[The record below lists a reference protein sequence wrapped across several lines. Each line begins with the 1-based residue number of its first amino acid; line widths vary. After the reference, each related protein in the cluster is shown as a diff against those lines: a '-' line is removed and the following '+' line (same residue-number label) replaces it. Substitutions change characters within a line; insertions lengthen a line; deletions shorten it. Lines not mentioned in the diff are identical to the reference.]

1 MGRERDGGAGGQDF
15 VSTFS
20 QHPADGRRDRINYSR
35 AMLKRFIR
43 DCVARDAAIFSPW
56 IVKKPIALR
65 YGLPTEMTDERRA
78 VIAALREAQMDRRK
92 RDREERLGI
101 AHDDETES
109 EQPAKKKRT
118 SKGLS
123 KEDRERIKQEE
134 KEAEEKEQ
142 EEVKKKVSRGI
153 KYPIEGE
160 LADIGEADIRLPA
173 RVPGEGQ
180 GGGPDRGQARAQP
193 RPAVWRAL

>member
-1 MGRERDGGAGGQDF
+1 
-15 VSTFS
+15 
-20 QHPADGRRDRINYSR
+20 
-35 AMLKRFIR
+35 MLKRFIR

-56 IVKKPIALR
+56 IVKKPIAVR
-65 YGLPTEMTDERRA
+65 YGLPLEMTDERRA

-101 AHDDETES
+101 THDEETES

-123 KEDRERIKQEE
+123 KEDRERI
-134 KEAEEKEQ
+134 
-142 EEVKKKVSRGI
+142 
-153 KYPIEGE
+153 
-160 LADIGEADIRLPA
+160 RLPA

-180 GGGPDRGQARAQP
+180 GGGPDRGQACAKP
-193 RPAVWRAL
+193 RPAVRRAL